1 MRRARCVALI
11 ALVAAALLARTDEQR
26 PRSLVPWRVLER
38 GEPAAGPLTLF
49 WIPGSAAAMR
59 RSPLLVSNEL
69 TRFSARC
76 VAMRVIRL
84 DDEARL
90 AALEIGKEHS
100 VVVLADRAGRVIGRV
115 AREDVAEIEDLVRDE
130 LDLRT
135 FHADNLLDQAQARA
149 KEGDHPGAIALYREV
164 WDARCM
170 CPRQGKVAGKALRR
184 LERK

>member
-1 MRRARCVALI
+1 MRRARCFALI
-11 ALVAAALLARTDEQR
+11 ALFLTASAARPDEHR
-26 PRSLVPWRVLER
+26 HVSLVPWRVLEH
-38 GEPAAGPLTLF
+38 GEPAEDPLTLF

-84 DDEARL
+84 DDHVRL
-90 AALEIGKEHS
+90 ASLGIAEERPVAL
-100 VVVLADRAGRVIGRV
+100 LAEGTGRVIGSV
-115 AREDVAEIEDLVRDE
+115 AREDLSEIEDLVRDE

-135 FHADNLLDQAQARA
+135 FHADTLLDQARTRA
-149 KEGDHPGAIALYREV
+149 SAGDKSGAIALYREV
-164 WDARCM
+164 WEARCM

-184 LERK
+184 LAQK